1 MTKKSILVSVLAFAT
16 AAVFGQN
23 KMDSWP
29 ELKTFHGVMSQTFHP
44 SEEGNLQ
51 PIKERAGE
59 MLEKAIALQV
69 SKPPAEFA
77 TDKIKASVGKLV
89 GGAKELKMLIDTKQP
104 DDVISKKLSALHD
117 NFHEIV
123 GLCMHG
129 EGGEKHEEPKKEES
143 KP

>member
-1 MTKKSILVSVLAFAT
+1 MKKSILVCALALVT

-29 ELKTFHGVMSQTFHP
+29 ELKIFHGVMSQTFHP

-59 MLEKAIALQV
+59 MLEKAVALQA
-69 SKPPAEFA
+69 SKAPAEFA
-77 TDKIKASVGKLV
+77 TEKIKASVIRLV
-89 GGAKELKMLIDTKQP
+89 AGAKELKMIVDNKQS
-104 DDVISKKLSALHD
+104 DEVITKKLSSLHD

-129 EGGEKHEEPKKEES
+129 EGGEKHEHKEGDTHQH
-143 KP
+143 